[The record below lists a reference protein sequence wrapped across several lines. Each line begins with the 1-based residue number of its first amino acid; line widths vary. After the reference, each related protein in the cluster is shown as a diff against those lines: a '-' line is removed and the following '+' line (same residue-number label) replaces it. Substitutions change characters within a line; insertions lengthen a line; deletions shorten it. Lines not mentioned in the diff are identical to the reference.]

1 MTKPLDKTK
10 TWITSKEMMHYLALP
25 KSTFELLIKRGMP
38 LLRIGKIRRFKIGEV
53 ETWLKNLE
61 N

>member
-1 MTKPLDKTK
+1 MTKTHDQTK

-38 LLRIGKIRRFKIGEV
+38 LLRIGKIRRFKVGEV

-61 N
+61 K

>member
-1 MTKPLDKTK
+1 MTKTFDQTK

-38 LLRIGKIRRFKIGEV
+38 LLRIGKIRRFKVGEV

-61 N
+61 K

>member
-1 MTKPLDKTK
+1 MTKTHDRTK
-10 TWITSKEMMHYLALP
+10 TWLTSKEMMHYLALP

-38 LLRIGKIRRFKIGEV
+38 LLRIGKIRRFKIQEV

-61 N
+61 K